1 MITHALLTDMYQFT
15 MMQGLFTQN
24 KHRTRCVF
32 DRFYRTNPFQGAYTV
47 VAGLEQVIEYV
58 KGLRFSEDDIIYL
71 RQTGVFTEEFLDY
84 LTTFRFTGTIYAAPE
99 GSVVF
104 PGEVLLRV
112 ESAKDEAILLETAL
126 SMFLNH
132 ESLIATKARRIRSV
146 IGKDGVAD
154 VQGARAAFIGGFDST
169 SDVYSAALYGM
180 RPVGTMAHSWVMS
193 FPSETDAFR
202 AYANQYEDNLVFLVD
217 TYNTL
222 HKGVPAAIQV
232 FQEIRERRGGTMPSV
247 YGIRLDSGDLAYLSI
262 EARKMLDEA
271 GFKEAL
277 IFATNDLDEYK
288 IADLKQ
294 QGAEITAW
302 GVGTKLITADETPAL
317 GGVYKLAGQWEG
329 DTFMPAMK
337 FSDNIEKVTNPG
349 KKKVLRLINVRNHKL
364 IGDLICLDHEI
375 VDPTQDYVFKNPL
388 YPWKQTV
395 LKANTFR
402 VQKLLVPIFVD
413 GELVYDIPTLAQ
425 VKVYG
430 EEQIQLLWPEFLR
443 LRRAPEVKVNISEEL
458 HQLKSKLLLEKVGN
472 PS

>member
-1 MITHALLTDMYQFT
+1 MRRA
-15 MMQGLFTQN
+15 QG
-24 KHRTRCVF
+24 V
-32 DRFYRTNPFQGAYTV
+32 
-47 VAGLEQVIEYV
+47 
-58 KGLRFSEDDIIYL
+58 S
-71 RQTGVFTEEFLDY
+71 
-84 LTTFRFTGTIYAAPE
+84 AA
-99 GSVVF
+99 
-104 PGEVLLRV
+104 
-112 ESAKDEAILLETAL
+112 
-126 SMFLNH
+126 
-132 ESLIATKARRIRSV
+132 
-146 IGKDGVAD
+146 

-193 FPSETDAFR
+193 FPTEVDAFR
-202 AYANQYEDNLVFLVD
+202 AYADQYENNLVFLVD

-232 FQEIRERRGGTMPSV
+232 FQEIRERRGGTMPSI

-364 IGDLICLDHEI
+364 IGDLICLDHET
-375 VDPTQDYVFKNPL
+375 VDTTQDYVFKNPL
-388 YPWKQTV
+388 YPWKHTV
-395 LKANTFR
+395 LKANSFKI
-402 VQKLLVPIFVD
+402 QELLVPIFVD
-413 GELVYDIPTLAQ
+413 GELVYSVPSLAQ
-425 VKVYG
+425 VKAYG